1 MEHAVGIC
9 DLTGQTHTECVAYE
23 GMIDGCQVILTA
35 DWCLS
40 EVRCSTVV
48 QKWNLLGDCLSAQPG
63 LHLQL
68 STISIRKSN
77 RVCIRLHYHLPHH
90 NLS

>member
-1 MEHAVGIC
+1 MEHTVGIC

-48 QKWNLLGDCLSAQPG
+48 QKWNFTGRLFERTVRASPTAEHHQHPQIESCLYSF
-63 LHLQL
+63 
-68 STISIRKSN
+68 T
-77 RVCIRLHYHLPHH
+77 LPFAT
-90 NLS
+90 S